1 MLFKSCKEP
10 QIIQSNPFHLTGEKM
25 MVQKGQLAQ
34 YLNSKSTDFP
44 DSCFL
49 EPLRD

>member
-1 MLFKSCKEP
+1 
-10 QIIQSNPFHLTGEKM
+10 

-44 DSCFL
+44 DNCFL
-49 EPLRD
+49 EPLRDY